1 MTSGT
6 SLRFKKFAEEG
17 ELTIENF
24 DVVTEK
30 LPELKD
36 GEVQQCVELLRPI
49 VTRVFC
55 VPRCSS
61 ETSTYPAIRPTGFMQ
76 PGRSHTSQVHE

>member
-1 MTSGT
+1 MKKHDIITMSSST

-24 DVVTEK
+24 DVVTEE

-36 GEVQQCVELLRPI
+36 GEVHYV
-49 VTRVFC
+49 
-55 VPRCSS
+55 
-61 ETSTYPAIRPTGFMQ
+61 
-76 PGRSHTSQVHE
+76 